1 MANPPKN
8 PAMNRPSGE
17 IRRLCAVALALACG
31 GALCGV
37 GTAVAQEPWKG
48 TRVWVAGGDD
58 STWVVGEGR
67 VQGEKLP
74 TVQMWHVG
82 GTASADARPAQ
93 NSYLQPVVG
102 SVLHASADARAL
114 RVMFSDLT
122 TGDYYVNRAWSP
134 GASWKEQS
142 MISPSAWG
150 ADATEP
156 AVYAAIRG
164 EDLLTP
170 TTAPAGEAEDD
181 DDEAHRTP
189 ELSAAEQVAVD
200 GLAVLELRR
209 GRWRRMQ
216 GPDGA
221 AVARRVW
228 IAGNGGRIHL
238 YWRDGT
244 QLLHSE
250 RVRNQWSKP
259 VVVVEAADFLQ
270 AWGGATAEGP
280 VVIVARGD
288 SGERASLNL
297 FMRRGSDWVDAGPL
311 RAGDDVL
318 RVDVERCSA
327 AIVRKQIGV
336 ARVRPDG
343 VVEFG
348 LGELGQTPLVR
359 FAPLTLVSGSPALE
373 QQWRDSLV
381 MAGLLAFLTIVM
393 WWRRAEVALPVILPP
408 GFVLAAVWRRVFAT
422 VFDLLPAYLITLP
435 WWYSKLDPQFLQMYP
450 QVTNEQLAEMW
461 AAIRIE
467 QYVAIGLY
475 GLWCLIFEATIATT
489 PGKAIFGCR
498 VAASDGGRP
507 SLGACV
513 VRNAVRSLMVAM
525 GVPGLMITLMTIV
538 IVSRNRQ
545 RVGDLLARTVVIEP
559 APPAVETP
567 PPDEPDQE

>member
-8 PAMNRPSGE
+8 PAMTRPSGE
-17 IRRLCAVALALACG
+17 IRRLCAMALALTCSVAW
-31 GALCGV
+31 CGV
-37 GTAVAQEPWKG
+37 DTAVAQEPWKG
-48 TRVWVAGGDD
+48 SRVWVAGGDEA
-58 STWVVGEGR
+58 TWVVAEGR

-82 GTASADARPAQ
+82 GAAAPGARPVQ
-93 NSYLQPVVG
+93 NSFLQPVVG
-102 SVLHASADARAL
+102 SVLHASADVRAI

-122 TGDYYVNRAWSP
+122 TGDYYASRPWSP

-142 MISPSAWG
+142 AISPLAWG
-150 ADATEP
+150 ADASEP

-164 EDLLTP
+164 EDLLPP
-170 TTAPAGEAEDD
+170 TTSPAGETEDAD
-181 DDEAHRTP
+181 GDSQDALD
-189 ELSAAEQVAVD
+189 LSAPGQAAVE
-200 GLAVLELRR
+200 GMAVLELRR
-209 GRWRRMQ
+209 GRWRRIQ
-216 GPDGA
+216 GPTEA
-221 AVARRVW
+221 SVARRAW
-228 IAGNGGRIHL
+228 IAGYGGRIYL

-244 QLLHSE
+244 HVLFSE

-259 VVVVEAADFLQ
+259 VAVVEAADFLQ

-280 VVIVARGD
+280 ALIVARGG

-297 FMRRGSDWVDAGPL
+297 FMRRESGWMDAGPL
-311 RAGDDVL
+311 RSGEDVL
-318 RVDVERCSA
+318 HIDVERCSA
-327 AIVRKQIGV
+327 AIVRKQIGI

-359 FAPLTLVSGSPALE
+359 FAPLALVSGSLALE

-393 WWRRAEVALPVILPP
+393 WWRRADVALPVILPP

-461 AAIRIE
+461 AAVRIE

>member
-1 MANPPKN
+1 MADPPNN
-8 PAMNRPSGE
+8 PAMTRSLDKT
-17 IRRLCAVALALACG
+17 RRRCSLFLALACG
-31 GALCGV
+31 AAWCGV
-37 GTAVAQEPWKG
+37 GTTVAQEPWKG
-48 TRVWVAGGDD
+48 TRVWVAGGDE
-58 STWVVGEGR
+58 SAWVVAEGR

-74 TVQMWHVG
+74 TIQMWHAG
-82 GTASADARPAQ
+82 AAAAADARPVQ
-93 NSYLQPVVG
+93 NSFLQPVVG
-102 SVLHASADARAL
+102 NVLHASADARAL

-122 TGDYYVNRAWSP
+122 TGDYYINRAWSP

-142 MISPSAWG
+142 TISPLAWG

-170 TTAPAGEAEDD
+170 TTAPAGDAEDD
-181 DDEAHRTP
+181 DEMQPST
-189 ELSAAEQVAVD
+189 ELPAAEQVAVD
-200 GLAVLELRR
+200 GMAVLELRR

-216 GPDGA
+216 GPDEA
-221 AVARRVW
+221 AAARRVW
-228 IAGNGGRIHL
+228 IAGCGGRIHL
-238 YWRDGT
+238 YWRDGK

-259 VVVVEAADFLQ
+259 VAVVEASDFLQ

-280 VVIVARGD
+280 ALIIARGD

-297 FMRRGSDWVDAGPL
+297 FMRRESDWMDAGPL
-311 RAGDDVL
+311 RAGEDVL
-318 RVDVERCSA
+318 HVDVERCSA
-327 AIVRKQIGV
+327 AIVRKQVGV

-348 LGELGQTPLVR
+348 LGELGQTPLMR
-359 FAPLTLVSGSPALE
+359 FAPLALVSGNPALE

-393 WWRRAEVALPVILPP
+393 WWRRADVALPVILPP

-435 WWYSKLDPQFLQMYP
+435 WIYPKLDPQMLQMYP
-450 QVTNEQLAEMW
+450 NVTNEQLAEMW

-498 VAASDGGRP
+498 VAAADGGRP

-559 APPAVETP
+559 APPAIEAP
-567 PPDEPDQE
+567 PTDESDQE